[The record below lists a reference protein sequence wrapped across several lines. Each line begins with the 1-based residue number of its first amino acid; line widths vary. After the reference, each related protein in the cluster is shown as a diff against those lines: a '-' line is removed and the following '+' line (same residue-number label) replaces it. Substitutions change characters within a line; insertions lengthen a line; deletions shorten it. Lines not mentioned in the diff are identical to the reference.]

1 MNDALIIALKTA
13 FLLFAV
19 VLPLAAVLTWV
30 ERKQSAL
37 MQDRIGA
44 NRASIFGFRAIGL
57 FHIIADSAKMFLKE
71 NFTPPKGVRLIHT
84 LAPLVSCF
92 FALAVFGCIPFG
104 HVLTVGG
111 QEIALQIIDANAAL
125 LFIFAMMSFSIYG
138 VFLAGW
144 SSHNK
149 FAYLGGLRGAAQM
162 LSYEITMGISLVG
175 LVMIYGTLNLQQ
187 MVLAQGKLLFGFLP
201 AWGVILQPV
210 AFCVFLTAGMAETK
224 RVPFDLP
231 EGESE
236 IIGYFVEYSSMKFGM
251 FFLTDFIEIVIVAA
265 LMTTFFLGGWQV
277 PFLQADGF
285 HFPFGAHWA
294 VVPWLISLLQV
305 LAFVVKLAIV
315 CFLQVLIRWTLP
327 RFRYDQLMNLGWKFL
342 LPVSVANVVAT
353 GWLLLWLDKARG

>member
-1 MNDALIIALKTA
+1 MSDILIIGIKTA
-13 FLLFAV
+13 FLLFGV
-19 VLPLAAVLTWV
+19 VLPLAAILTWV

-44 NRASIFGFRAIGL
+44 NRASILGFRAIGL

-71 NFTPPKGVRLIHT
+71 NFTPPKGVRLLHT

-104 HVLTVGG
+104 HVFHVNGR
-111 QEIALQIIDANAAL
+111 EIPLQIIDANAAL
-125 LFIFAMMSFSIYG
+125 LYIFAMMSFSIYG
-138 VFLAGW
+138 VFFAGW

-149 FAYLGGLRGAAQM
+149 YSYLGALRGAAQM

-175 LVMIYGTLNLQQ
+175 LVMVYSTLNLQQ
-187 MVLAQGKLLFGFLP
+187 MVVAQGNLLLGFLP
-201 AWGVILQPV
+201 AWGIFLQPV

-236 IIGYFVEYSSMKFGM
+236 IIGYFLEYSSMKFGM
-251 FFLTDFIEIVIVAA
+251 FFLTDFIEIVIVSA
-265 LMTTFFLGGWQV
+265 LMTTFFFGGWQV
-277 PFLQADGF
+277 PFLQATGF
-285 HFPFGAHWA
+285 AFPGGAHW
-294 VVPWLISLLQV
+294 PISPTLISILQV
-305 LAFVVKLAIV
+305 VAFGVKVAFF
-315 CFLQVLIRWTLP
+315 CWLQILIRWTLP

-342 LPVSVANVVAT
+342 LPVSIANVLIT
-353 GWLLLWLDKARG
+353 GLVLVLLH